1 MTNLFKNCYFQ
12 LITASF
18 QSTRAVFVHTSGLIL
33 PSFDINNFRA
43 NRVFTYTATNKVV
56 NWLGA
61 TYAIAENR
69 LISFVRAIRKT

>member
-1 MTNLFKNCYFQ
+1 MANLFKNCYFH

-33 PSFDINNFRA
+33 SSFDINNFRA
-43 NRVFTYTATNKVV
+43 NPVFTYAATNKVV

-61 TYAIAENR
+61 AYAIDENR
-69 LISFVRAIRKT
+69 LISFLRAIGKT

>member
-1 MTNLFKNCYFQ
+1 MANLFKNCYFH
-12 LITASF
+12 LITANF

-43 NRVFTYTATNKVV
+43 NPVFTYTATNKVV

-61 TYAIAENR
+61 AYAIDENR